1 MPDRSDVIRF
11 DDGDAYASFMG
22 VWSQLVG
29 REMLTWLAPAQQ
41 QRWLD
46 VGCGNGAFTALIAEL
61 TQPRSMTGLDPS
73 QQQLAYARQ
82 QPALRNARFALGDA
96 MALPFD
102 NDAFDIA
109 VMPLMLA
116 FVPDPLQGV
125 LEMGRVVRD
134 GGLVAATMWDLGGG
148 GFPYQQANAALG
160 SLGRSTPTPPSPEA
174 SQPEVM
180 ASLWARAGLGAIAST
195 TITVTRSF
203 TSFDDYWAIVCQG
216 PSLGPAIASLEAAQR
231 AQLRSGLQQQ
241 LQPSD
246 GSAITLSGR
255 ATAIRGIAAAG

>member
-1 MPDRSDVIRF
+1 MPERPEAIRF

-22 VWSQLVG
+22 VWSQLLG
-29 REMLTWLAPAQQ
+29 RELLAWLGPAPE

-61 TQPRSMTGLDPS
+61 TQPRSLAGLDPS

-82 QPALRNARFALGDA
+82 QPILRDARFDLGDA
-96 MALPFD
+96 MALPVD
-102 NDAFDIA
+102 DDAVDIA
-109 VMPLMLA
+109 VMSLVLA

-125 LEMGRVVRD
+125 REMVRVVRS

-148 GFPYQQANAALG
+148 GFPYQQANAAINALG
-160 SLGRSTPTPPSPEA
+160 LSTPTPPSPQA

-180 ASLWARAGLGAIAST
+180 ASLWERAGLEAVAST

-203 TSFDDYWAIVCQG
+203 SSFDDYWAIVCRG
-216 PSLGPAIASLEAAQR
+216 PSLGPAIASLAAEQL
-231 AQLRSGLQQQ
+231 AQLQSELRQQ
-241 LQPSD
+241 LQPS
-246 GSAITLSGR
+246 GNGTITLSGR
-255 ATAIRGIAAAG
+255 ATAIRGVVPTA